1 MELPKNITQIGEVD
15 KTCKVYVEDY
25 VVSYIKQ
32 LNRQAENKEISVALY
47 GKHELENGID
57 YHFIYGACKVDQ
69 LPKEVRH
76 LSQAQMQEIERFRR
90 KYFPETTFAGY
101 RLLNGEMI
109 EGFYICDRDIC
120 IYVAGYAQ
128 FYEKNDAMLAYMLD
142 VREEI
147 PPEYVDQ
154 EKYEKV
160 KQRQEE
166 RRAAAEATEK
176 NVSYTADA
184 DRKILKL
191 PTSQNL
197 QRMRLAAVAVFAL
210 LCLFGIATFKEE
222 TGTAQEQGSL
232 LAVNASVSDPEELQ
246 KSEPK
251 DKLVIEDKLDEALQA
266 ENQTDGADSKALEA
280 ESQEAVSQETES
292 QDAASQEA
300 ESQEA
305 ASQEAESQEAA
316 SQEAESQEAASQEAE
331 SQEAASQEAETQATQ
346 SQAAEAAVSEAV
358 AYVIQ
363 PGDTLIAIS
372 KRQYGTDTRVQDI
385 CERNKITDPNNIKQ
399 GQVLMLPR

>member
-120 IYVAGYAQ
+120 RYVAGYAQ

-331 SQEAASQEAETQATQ
+331 TQATQ